1 MYLAHH
7 ELESIFNISMLL
19 CAAGREAAAARA
31 SMLAIN
37 EMTADAMLG
46 TPDSDLWHNVDD
58 LLHNVNDL
66 MSRLDQRQ
74 GDEGSQGE
82 EQEEADGVFFTLDA
96 APSGNPEEASA
107 AVDGATA
114 DYATP
119 YTEVQVCCS
128 PPFGYSLYKSPAK
141 RLSDMRRTCTDAPT
155 TAIHLL
161 PYAAGLLQT
170 RLATPGDSTRN
181 VQACTTI

>member
-1 MYLAHH
+1 MSHSTPQTVRH
-7 ELESIFNISMLL
+7 SISVKN
-19 CAAGREAAAARA
+19 AAGREAAAARA

-82 EQEEADGVFFTLDA
+82 EQEEGDGVFFTRDA
-96 APSGNPEEASA
+96 ALSGSPEEVSA
-107 AVDGATA
+107 AVDDAAA
-114 DYATP
+114 DFATP
-119 YTEVQVCCS
+119 YSEVQVCSVFACVTT
-128 PPFGYSLYKSPAK
+128 L
-141 RLSDMRRTCTDAPT
+141 PT
-155 TAIHLL
+155 SVSAQWHN
-161 PYAAGLLQT
+161 Q
-170 RLATPGDSTRN
+170 
-181 VQACTTI
+181 

>member
-1 MYLAHH
+1 
-7 ELESIFNISMLL
+7 
-19 CAAGREAAAARA
+19 
-31 SMLAIN
+31 MLAIN

-82 EQEEADGVFFTLDA
+82 EQEEADGVFFTRDA

-107 AVDGATA
+107 AVDDATA

-119 YTEVQVCCS
+119 YTEVQVCLQPS
-128 PPFGYSLYKSPAK
+128 FWLQSLQEPGK
-141 RLSDMRRTCTDAPT
+141 APE
-155 TAIHLL
+155 
-161 PYAAGLLQT
+161 
-170 RLATPGDSTRN
+170 
-181 VQACTTI
+181 